1 MVAGAEK
8 GILRVMLM
16 LVLELG
22 WWVSGWSTVVLCCL
36 GERKKFIYM
45 CFRYTHGSLQ

>member
-8 GILRVMLM
+8 GCLRVMLI

-22 WWVSGWSTVVLCCL
+22 WWVVGWSTVVLCCL

-45 CFRYTHGSLQ
+45 CFMYTHRSLQ

>member
-8 GILRVMLM
+8 GCPRVTRI

-22 WWVSGWSTVVLCCL
+22 CWVLGWSTVVLCCL
-36 GERKKFIYM
+36 GERKRFIYM
-45 CFRYTHGSLQ
+45 CFMSIHGSLQ